1 MIRLHCVSLPH
12 TQTTREYEGC
22 AFTAKTRKFADMM
35 TSLGHEVVLY
45 AGEDNEAAC
54 TEFVTCITRKQLG
67 ALADVYGPED
77 MLKAS
82 FDPSSPH
89 WLLFNA
95 RVIENIRA
103 RIAPRDFIAL
113 IGGSSQRSVAEAFG
127 AHMAVEFGIG
137 YWGSFADYRV
147 FESYAV
153 MHSTY
158 AAQQGVDAADGRFYD
173 RVIPNYFEVDALPE
187 GTGGDYLA
195 FLGRNTPRK
204 GLHVAE
210 QVAAATGLPLRSAGI
225 GTERGLIGPAERAD
239 LIGGARALL
248 VPTLYI
254 EPFGSVAAEALICGT
269 PVITTDWGAFPEYVR
284 QGIDGYRCHT
294 LQDFVDAVHAVG
306 DVDRTTIREHAIAR
320 FSTEFVRHEY
330 DSYFTALLGLWDDG
344 WGALGVSHAE
354 TGTL

>member
-1 MIRLHCVSLPH
+1 M
-12 TQTTREYEGC
+12 
-22 AFTAKTRKFADMM
+22 
-35 TSLGHEVVLY
+35 
-45 AGEDNEAAC
+45 
-54 TEFVTCITRKQLG
+54 
-67 ALADVYGPED
+67 
-77 MLKAS
+77 
-82 FDPSSPH
+82 
-89 WLLFNA
+89 
-95 RVIENIRA
+95 
-103 RIAPRDFIAL
+103 
-113 IGGSSQRSVAEAFG
+113 
-127 AHMAVEFGIG
+127 
-137 YWGSFADYRV
+137 
-147 FESYAV
+147 
-153 MHSTY
+153 
-158 AAQQGVDAADGRFYD
+158 
-173 RVIPNYFEVDALPE
+173 
-187 GTGGDYLA
+187 
-195 FLGRNTPRK
+195 
-204 GLHVAE
+204 
-210 QVAAATGLPLRSAGI
+210 AAATGLPLRSAGI